1 MCMAIPSKV
10 IGIEGTKA
18 TVECFD
24 LRRDVSLLL
33 IDEEIVVGDYLLVRA
48 GGYAYERVEAARAL
62 EALAL
67 IAELT
72 AQDEATR
79 AI

>member
-1 MCMAIPSKV
+1 MAIPSKV

-24 LRRDVSLLL
+24 VRRDISLLL
-33 IDEEIVVGDYLLVRA
+33 LEEEVVVGDYLLVQA
-48 GGYAYERVEAARAL
+48 GGYAYERVGTERAL
-62 EALAL
+62 ETLAL

-72 AQDEATR
+72 AQDEAAR